1 MLTGWF
7 LNDENIGFKWVKA
20 CLWYCGTRTNISYQH
35 KYPKETND
43 KKWIFIRVNETW
55 TWQLG
60 NMYSR
65 KYIIQ

>member
-35 KYPKETND
+35 KYPNETND
-43 KKWIFIRVNETW
+43 KK
-55 TWQLG
+55 
-60 NMYSR
+60 
-65 KYIIQ
+65 